1 MTGTEYLT
9 QLNKASMLCL
19 IIGLCFLVLTVIL
32 CFALRIPHII
42 RTITGRAMKREIRRH
57 MRGMSGVGDVPYF
70 FGSLSGGKDEGYWNT
85 TSGGP
90 KPNDDSGETLA
101 LTDGSDDET
110 DILPEN
116 MINTPEKS
124 VDPEETSVLED
135 GERSIVLLSSDK
147 SLI

>member
-19 IIGLCFLVLTVIL
+19 IIGVCFLVLTVIL

-42 RTITGRAMKREIRRH
+42 RNITGRAMKREIRRH
-57 MRGMSGVGDVPYF
+57 MRGMNSASDFPCLGI
-70 FGSLSGGKDEGYWNT
+70 
-85 TSGGP
+85 P
-90 KPNDDSGETLA
+90 KSNDDPDETVL
-101 LTDGSDDET
+101 LIDGRDDET

-116 MINTPEKS
+116 T
-124 VDPEETSVLED
+124 
-135 GERSIVLLSSDK
+135 VLLSLDK

>member
-19 IIGLCFLVLTVIL
+19 IIGVCFLVLTVIL
-32 CFALRIPHII
+32 CFALKIPHII
-42 RTITGRAMKREIRRH
+42 RNITGRAMKREIRRH

-70 FGSLSGGKDEGYWNT
+70 FSGISDGKNDGYWNT
-85 TSGGP
+85 TSGSP
-90 KPNDDSGETLA
+90 KPNDDSDETLA
-101 LTDGSDDET
+101 LIDGSDDET

-116 MINTPEKS
+116 MMSSEGS
-124 VDPEETSVLED
+124 VKDSEETSVLED

>member
-9 QLNKASMLCL
+9 QLNKASTLCL
-19 IIGLCFLVLTVIL
+19 IIGLCFLALTVIL

-42 RTITGRAMKREIRRH
+42 RTITGRAMKRVIRRH

-90 KPNDDSGETLA
+90 ASNDDSGETLA
-101 LTDGSDDET
+101 LIDGCDDET

-116 MINTPEKS
+116 MMSSDGS
-124 VDPEETSVLED
+124 VKDSEETSVLED
-135 GERSIVLLSSDK
+135 GERSIMLLSSDK